1 MAQQD
6 ARRAN
11 RYFVLVSAVG
21 LGLLVLLAAFE
32 GIPRLLDSSRQ
43 FWVFALF
50 VFVGELLPI
59 KVPRGERHEE
69 VSTGITFSFALVLT
83 AGVGAAVVIQAL
95 ASLMAAGVRRKPIRR
110 TFFNMGQ
117 YTLALSATSGVLKSI
132 ESLGRFRGGAELTAG
147 DLPAMLLAAIVFFV
161 VSRVLTS
168 TAFALDEDVP
178 APDVIKRDLLFQAM
192 TRGALLALSP
202 VVIVISQGVG
212 LWLIPLVTL
221 PIGAVFRS
229 ANVENLR
236 LVNKLQGS
244 LEQLVELNDLNKHQA
259 LHDYL
264 TNLPNRTLFQ
274 DRLRQAIL
282 QSQRDGQGATVM
294 IIDLDRFKEIN
305 DTLGHHHGDM
315 LLRQVGPR
323 LHDVLRVSDTVARL
337 GGDEFAVLLPNIGS
351 AEAARRVAKKIQSAL
366 ERPFRINAMSLD
378 VEASIGIT
386 LYPEHGEDV
395 EGLIRR
401 ADVAMYVAK
410 DERTKIQVYSP
421 EHDPHSPGR
430 LALVGELRRAMRN
443 YELDLYYQ
451 PQVDLATDRITGV
464 EALLR
469 WDHPEHGLMTP
480 GQFIPLAE
488 QTGLIRS
495 LSLHVLDLA
504 LKQCRH
510 WRDDGLGVSVS
521 VNLPA
526 WNFVDLKLPGEVAA
540 LLRKWNLEPADLILE
555 ITEST
560 IMSDRQGGGEVL
572 TKLSEMGV
580 GLSIDDFGTGY
591 SSLAYLKHL
600 PIKEIKIDKSFVL
613 NMVEDENDAKIVR
626 STIDL
631 GRNLGLRVV
640 AEGVENKETLDLL
653 TELGCQI
660 AQGFYLGEP
669 LPATHL
675 PELIRTRTSPQQALP
690 VDKTPEGLSLAPNLP

>member
-1 MAQQD
+1 MAQPEV
-6 ARRAN
+6 RRAS
-11 RYFVLVSAVG
+11 RYVALVSGVG
-21 LGLLVLLAAFE
+21 LALLVLLAAFQ
-32 GIPRLLDSSRQ
+32 GIPQLLDASRE
-43 FWVFALF
+43 FWVFTLF
-50 VFVGELLPI
+50 VFIGELLPI
-59 KVPRGERHEE
+59 RVPRGERHEE
-69 VSTGITFSFALVLT
+69 VSTGLTFSFALVLT
-83 AGVGAAVVIQAL
+83 AGVAPAVVIQAA
-95 ASLMAAGVRRKPIRR
+95 ASLVAALIRRKPIRR
-110 TFFNMGQ
+110 TLFNMGQ
-117 YTLALSATSGVLKSI
+117 YTLALAATSGVLKSV
-132 ESLGRFRGGAELTAG
+132 ESLGRFRGGTEFSVG

-168 TAFALDEDVP
+168 TAIAIDENDA

-192 TRGALLALSP
+192 TRGALLALAP
-202 VVIVISQGVG
+202 VVIVMSQEVGV
-212 LWLIPLVTL
+212 WLIPLVTL

-236 LVNKLQGS
+236 LVNKLQSS

-282 QSQRDGQGATVM
+282 QSQRDGHGTTIM

-337 GGDEFAVLLPNIGS
+337 GGDEFAVLLPNIGTPN
-351 AEAARRVAKKIQSAL
+351 AAQDVAKKIQSAL
-366 ERPFRINAMSLD
+366 ERPFKVNAMSLE

-410 DERTKIQVYSP
+410 EERTKIQVYSP

-451 PQVDLATDRITGV
+451 PQVDLATDRIIGV

-469 WDHPEHGLMTP
+469 WDHPQHGLMTP

-488 QTGLIRS
+488 QTGLIKS

-510 WRDDGLGVSVS
+510 WRDDGLGLTVS

-526 WNFVDLKLPGEVAA
+526 WNFVDLKLPDEVAG
-540 LLRKWNLEPADLILE
+540 LLKKWNLEPADLVLE

-600 PIKEIKIDKSFVL
+600 PIREIKIDKSFVI

-640 AEGVENKETLDLL
+640 AEGVESQEILNLL
-653 TELGCQI
+653 TQLGCQLG
-660 AQGFYLGEP
+660 QGFFLGRP

-675 PELIRTRTSPQQALP
+675 PELIRLRSAQQALS
-690 VDKTPEGLSLAPNLP
+690 VDPATEDLSLAPNLP